1 MSHPA
6 FEHAIEVVD
15 RLDRFG
21 FSEFSYRKREAIG
34 ALVRASNQL
43 ADEQKRLRRLGV
55 LIGAA
60 GVICLEM
67 IAIGVAGR
75 MWGWL

>member
-6 FEHAIEVVD
+6 FRHAIEVIERMD
-15 RLDRFG
+15 LLG
-21 FSEFSYRKREAIG
+21 FSELSYRKREAIG

-43 ADEQKRLRRLGV
+43 AADRKKLRRLDM

-60 GVICLEM
+60 GVIGVEL